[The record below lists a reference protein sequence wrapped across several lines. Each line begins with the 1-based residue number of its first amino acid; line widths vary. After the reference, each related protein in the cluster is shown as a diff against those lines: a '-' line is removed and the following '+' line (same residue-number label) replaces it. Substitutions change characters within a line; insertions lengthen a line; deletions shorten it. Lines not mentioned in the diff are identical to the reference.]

1 MTLRSIDLK
10 KVNDHPATLLERA
23 FPQPPSPTNDDGPD
37 IASFVGASI
46 GAHWVGKAVSELR
59 QYEDT
64 NNVTFAA
71 LDNDALWDVREAYDR
86 LTGGFVKDIK
96 KAQVIDLLTAIDLL
110 LGLDT

>member
-10 KVNDHPATLLERA
+10 KVNDHPATLLERG

-37 IASFVGASI
+37 IASFIGASM
-46 GAHWVGKAVSELR
+46 GAHWVGKAASELR
-59 QYEDT
+59 KYEDV

-71 LDNDALWDVREAYDR
+71 LDNDALADVRHAY
-86 LTGGFVKDIK
+86 
-96 KAQVIDLLTAIDLL
+96 DLLTSGFVDDVWKVQGDLLSAINSL